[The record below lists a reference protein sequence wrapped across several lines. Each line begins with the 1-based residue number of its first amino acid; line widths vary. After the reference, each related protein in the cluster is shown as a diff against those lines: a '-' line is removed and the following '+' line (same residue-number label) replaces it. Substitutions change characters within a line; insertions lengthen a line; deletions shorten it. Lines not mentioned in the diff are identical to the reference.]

1 MFEKIFHLKE
11 NHTDVKTEVMA
22 GITTFMTMAYILAVN
37 PSILSASG
45 MDANAVLIAT
55 SLASFV
61 GTALMALLANY
72 PFALAPGMGLN
83 AYFAYTVVLTM
94 GYSWQLAL
102 MAVFVEG
109 IIFIVL
115 SLTNVREGIFNAI
128 PMTLKSAVSVGIG
141 LFVAFVGL
149 QNAKLIVNSDSTL
162 VTYQHFKGETFSSVG
177 VGAIL
182 ALLGVAITAILLVKK
197 VKGGILAVN
206 PSILSASG
214 MDANAVLIA
223 TSLASF
229 VGTALMAL
237 LANYPFALAP
247 GMGLN
252 AYFAYTVVLT
262 MGYSWQLALMAVFV
276 EGIIFIVLSLT
287 NVREGIFNAI
297 PMTLKSA
304 VSVGIGLFVAFVGLQ
319 NAKLIVNSDSTLVTY
334 QHFKGETFSSVG
346 VGAILALLGVAIT
359 AILLVKKV
367 KGGILYGILIT
378 WVLGIVCE
386 LTGIYVPNPDAGM
399 YSVIPTSFVSF
410 DFSALGKTFGQVFK
424 TDFSGV
430 GILNFFAVMF
440 SFLFVDLF
448 DTLGT
453 LIGVASK
460 ADMLDEEGKL
470 PRIKGALMADSI
482 ATCAGAVLGTSTTTT
497 FVESASGVTEGGR
510 TGLTS
515 MTTGI
520 LFLLAVV
527 FSPLFLTIP
536 SFATAPALIIVGFYM
551 MGSAIKID
559 FSDPSEGIPA
569 FLTILAMPTAYSIS
583 EGIAI
588 GVISWTI
595 VNVVTGKAK
604 EKKISPLMY
613 VLTVLFILK
622 YVLL

>member
-1 MFEKIFHLKE
+1 MLENIFHLKE
-11 NHTDVKTEVMA
+11 NRTDVKTEIMA

-37 PSILSASG
+37 PNILSASG
-45 MDANAVLIAT
+45 MDSEAVLIAT
-55 SLASFV
+55 ALASFV

-83 AYFAYTVVLTM
+83 AYFSYTVVLTM

-162 VTYQHFKGETFSSVG
+162 VTYQHFKGDTFSSVG

-182 ALLGVAITAILLVKK
+182 ALIGVVITAV
-197 VKGGILAVN
+197 
-206 PSILSASG
+206 
-214 MDANAVLIA
+214 
-223 TSLASF
+223 
-229 VGTALMAL
+229 
-237 LANYPFALAP
+237 
-247 GMGLN
+247 
-252 AYFAYTVVLT
+252 
-262 MGYSWQLALMAVFV
+262 
-276 EGIIFIVLSLT
+276 
-287 NVREGIFNAI
+287 
-297 PMTLKSA
+297 
-304 VSVGIGLFVAFVGLQ
+304 
-319 NAKLIVNSDSTLVTY
+319 
-334 QHFKGETFSSVG
+334 
-346 VGAILALLGVAIT
+346 
-359 AILLVKKV
+359 LLVKKV

-378 WVLGIVCE
+378 WVLGILCE
-386 LTGIYVPNPDAGM
+386 IAGIYVPNPDAGM
-399 YSVIPTSFVSF
+399 YSVIPTAFVSF

-460 ADMLDEEGKL
+460 ADMLDEDGKL
-470 PRIKGALMADSI
+470 PHIKGALMADSI
-482 ATCAGAVLGTSTTTT
+482 ATCAGAVLGTSTTT

-510 TGLTS
+510 TGLTA

-520 LFLLAVV
+520 LFLLATI

-551 MGSAIKID
+551 MGSAVKID
-559 FSDPSEGIPA
+559 FNDPSEGIPA

-588 GVISWTI
+588 GVISWTLI
-595 VNVVTGKAK
+595 NLVTGKAK

-622 YVLL
+622 YVFL